1 MAELTK
7 EGDLVQNPALGAA
20 VLWRAAAAYSKA
32 APDGKPI
39 PLPLLFTILPLVL
52 SSEYSQ
58 FLRTTPVRSG
68 LRNFVAKFSQASESK
83 ADLTSVLT
91 QRCTAIRP
99 LTLSSLCVA
108 LNKQLLG
115 LDPKTASV
123 YALSYAPPKVGI
135 ADSVL
140 AVLDCAERLGIW
152 YSELSVFEI
161 CAALRIRL

>member
-20 VLWRAAAAYSKA
+20 ILWRTAAAYSKA
-32 APDGKPI
+32 ARDSKPI

-58 FLRTTPVRSG
+58 FLKTTSVRSN
-68 LRNFVAKFSQASESK
+68 LRNFVAKFSEASASK
-83 ADLTSVLT
+83 TDLISALT

-99 LTLSSLCVA
+99 LTLASLCVA

-115 LDPKTASV
+115 LDAKTASV

-135 ADSVL
+135 ADNVQEL
-140 AVLDCAERLGIW
+140 LGCAERLGIW
-152 YSELSVFEI
+152 YSELSIFEI